1 MSEEESIAPEGY
13 EQRSSRDKPNQQSN
27 EQEAKAKEPLP
38 KSQPQS
44 EPQPPAVAEGLP
56 QAQQPQTENMETHAH
71 HLHKAPGKKL
81 WHYLFEFLMCF
92 SPCFADS
99 LPKIFVSTR

>member
-13 EQRSSRDKPNQQSN
+13 EQKSSSDKLNQQSN
-27 EQEAKAKEPLP
+27 EQEGEPKEPLP
-38 KSQPQS
+38 QP
-44 EPQPPAVAEGLP
+44 ERQPLP
-56 QAQQPQTENMETHAH
+56 IAIGTQPENMETHAH

-99 LPKIFVSTR
+99 LQKIFVSTR